1 MKHKLMDLQQ
11 LLVHNNELT
20 GTLVTSAS
28 IAEEKKQISE
38 TAAKLATCR
47 EARIINLNETAKL
60 WNKRGFNMY
69 TVSASGKSI
78 NIMIAPL
85 QKSDRIE
92 VPQRSHRT

>member
-11 LLVHNNELT
+11 LLMHNNELT

-60 WNKRGFNMY
+60 WNKKE
-69 TVSASGKSI
+69 ASTCILFLQVGNPSI
-78 NIMIAPL
+78 
-85 QKSDRIE
+85 
-92 VPQRSHRT
+92 